1 MLSAGIHCP
10 RHNWSFDLFTGN
22 ADRGGYKL
30 AVWEVQLREIGGAIL
45 GTSLSAEEAGGAP
58 DMAGQ
63 EVWVRR
69 KPRMG

>member
-10 RHNWSFDLFTGN
+10 KHNWSFDLFTGN

-30 AVWEVQLREIGGAIL
+30 TVWEVQLREVGKA
-45 GTSLSAEEAGGAP
+45 TEASLPADETGSAP
-58 DMAGQ
+58 DTTDK